1 MEKKRIYFFIF
12 GIVALSAVCAITVV
26 LRRSGNNAARS
37 SSIPKVEVTPKTQT
51 VSDSSVQKKQRSFH
65 IEQEAP
71 LGNKPLLN

>member
-12 GIVALSAVCAITVV
+12 GIVALSVVCAIV
-26 LRRSGNNAARS
+26 LRSLGNNAARS
-37 SSIPKVEVTPKTQT
+37 NSIPKQEVTPKTQT
-51 VSDSSVQKKQRSFH
+51 VSESSVQKKQQPFR